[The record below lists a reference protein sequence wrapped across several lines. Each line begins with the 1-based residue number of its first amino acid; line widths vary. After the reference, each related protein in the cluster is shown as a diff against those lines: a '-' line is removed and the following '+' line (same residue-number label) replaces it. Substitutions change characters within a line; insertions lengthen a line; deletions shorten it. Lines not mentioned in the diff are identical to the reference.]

1 MECECYDPNM
11 LSHLSKVLH
20 GEYDIPIILNNP
32 VILDIGSNVGSFMTW
47 VLTKKQNWLKK
58 K

>member
-32 VILDIGSNVGSFMTW
+32 VILDMHAVD
-47 VLTKKQNWLKK
+47 KQFIECWID
-58 K
+58 